1 MSAAPAFRAG
11 QAVTRLA
18 LADFRSYA
26 ALELDLD
33 PAPVVLTG
41 PNGAGKTNLLE
52 AVSFLAPGR
61 GFRRVRLGEITRAGA
76 RGWSVF
82 ARIAKPD
89 DTVEIGTGLVPP
101 AEEGAVER
109 RTVRIDGAESGGGA
123 ALAGVAALDWLT
135 PQMDRLFLESPGG
148 RRRFLDRLVYGMV
161 PAHARHVAAFEKA
174 MRERQQLL
182 RAGSGDTAWLAALE
196 TTMAEMGVVVA
207 AARREAMARLDA
219 ALSAADGPFPRALVA
234 VSGYLEDAL
243 AGAPAVEVEDRYR
256 EALAAGRQR
265 DADAGTTALG
275 PHRADL
281 LARHGLKDMPA
292 ERCSTGEQKAILIS
306 IVLANARLTA
316 ARRGMPP
323 ILLLDE
329 IAAHLDTARR
339 EALAQAI
346 LSLGAQAWAT
356 GTDAAL
362 FEGFR
367 GHARFL
373 TVRDGRLVG

>member
-18 LADFRSYA
+18 LTDFRSYA
-26 ALELDLD
+26 ALALDLD

-52 AVSFLAPGR
+52 ALSFLAPGR
-61 GFRRVRLGEITRAGA
+61 GFRRVRLGDVTRLGG

-82 ARIAKPD
+82 ARIDGPRDA
-89 DTVEIGTGLVPP
+89 VEIGTGLVPT
-101 AEEGAVER
+101 EEGSVER
-109 RTVRIDGAESGGGA
+109 RAVHIDGADAGGGA

-161 PAHARHVAAFEKA
+161 PNHARHVAAFEKA

-182 RAGSGDTAWLAALE
+182 RSGGGDAAWLAALE

-219 ALSAADGPFPRALVA
+219 ALAAGEGPFPRAVVA
-234 VSGYLEDAL
+234 VTGYLEDAL
-243 AGAPAVEVEDRYR
+243 AADPAVEVEDRYR
-256 EALAAGRQR
+256 AALAGSRSR
-265 DADAGTTALG
+265 DAEAGTTALG
-275 PHRADL
+275 PHRSDL
-281 LARHGLKDMPA
+281 LARHAAKDMPA
-292 ERCSTGEQKAILIS
+292 ERCSTGEQKAILIA

-316 ARRGMPP
+316 ARRALPP

-329 IAAHLDTARR
+329 IAAHLDTTRR

-346 LSLGAQAWAT
+346 LSLGSQAWLT

>member
-18 LADFRSYA
+18 LTDFRSYA
-26 ALELDLD
+26 ALALDLD

-52 AVSFLAPGR
+52 ALSFLAPGR
-61 GFRRVRLGEITRAGA
+61 GFRRVRLGDVARIGA
-76 RGWSVF
+76 RSWSVF
-82 ARIAKPD
+82 ARIAGPE
-89 DTVEIGTGLVPP
+89 DTVEIGTGLVPT
-101 AEEGAVER
+101 EEGGVER
-109 RTVRIDGAESGGGA
+109 RTVHIDGADAGGGA

-161 PAHARHVAAFEKA
+161 PTHARHVAAFEKA

-182 RAGSGDTAWLAALE
+182 RSGAGDAAWLAALE

-219 ALSAADGPFPRALVA
+219 ALAAGEGPFPRAIVA
-234 VSGYLEDAL
+234 VTGYLEDAL
-243 AGAPAVEVEDRYR
+243 AVDPAVEVEDRYR
-256 EALAAGRQR
+256 AALAGARQR
-265 DADAGTTALG
+265 DAEAGTTALG
-275 PHRADL
+275 PHRSDL
-281 LARHGLKDMPA
+281 LARHGPKDMPA
-292 ERCSTGEQKAILIS
+292 EHCSTGEQKAILIA
-306 IVLANARLTA
+306 IVLANARLTS

-339 EALAQAI
+339 EALASAI
-346 LSLGAQAWAT
+346 LSLGSQAWLT

-367 GHARFL
+367 GRARFL